1 MTGDHVIQSYNRQQ
15 KVLALSSIEAEMY
28 GMVACSAEVRGI
40 LACVIDMGLKFV
52 GTIYADASAA
62 LGIVQ
67 RRALGKARHIRTQS
81 LCQQEAHAQKRLSFA
96 TVECSRNQSDAMTEH
111 LTDTLEQ
118 RNLDYMSTAAEDG

>member
-52 GTIYADASAA
+52 
-62 LGIVQ
+62 
-67 RRALGKARHIRTQS
+67 
-81 LCQQEAHAQKRLSFA
+81 
-96 TVECSRNQSDAMTEH
+96 
-111 LTDTLEQ
+111 
-118 RNLDYMSTAAEDG
+118 